1 MTPSATPTTHHTA
14 RAAPLLA
21 MLAVAAAST
30 PAHGQG
36 PEGEPAPPS
45 REALAE
51 QRIILVTGSTGGL
64 GREVAVSLAEPG
76 VHLIVHGRDRERGL
90 GVVEAATDAGAT
102 ATFYAAD
109 LATVDAVRGLGEAL
123 LRDYPHLDVLVNNAG
138 IWLSGDE
145 ERYLTDDGYEL
156 SLAVNYLSGFL
167 LTHMLLPIIPAG
179 PDSRIVNVAS
189 VAQTPIDFDDPM
201 MEEGYSGGRSYGQSK
216 LAQIMFTFD
225 LAEQVADRGIVVN
238 ALHPATLMDT
248 DMVFEAGVQPRST
261 VEEGRDAVLNLVRTP
276 GLESGQYF
284 DGLEPSRANA
294 FAYDEE
300 ARARLRELSE
310 ELVGF

>member
-1 MTPSATPTTHHTA
+1 MPIPATTSHHISRTA
-14 RAAPLLA
+14 SLLA
-21 MLAVAAAST
+21 MLAVSAAST
-30 PAHGQG
+30 PAQGQT
-36 PEGEPAPPS
+36 PQGEPAPPS
-45 REALAE
+45 REVLSE
-51 QRIILVTGSTGGL
+51 RRIILVTGSTGGL
-64 GREVAVSLAEPG
+64 GREVALTLAEPG

-90 GVVEAATDAGAT
+90 EVVDEVTAAGAT
-102 ATFYAAD
+102 ATFYSAD
-109 LATVDAVRGLGEAL
+109 LATMDAVRGLGEAL

-138 IWLSGDE
+138 IWLSGDD

-156 SLAVNYLSGFL
+156 SFAVNYLSGFL
-167 LTHMLLPIIPAG
+167 LTHLLLPIIPDG

-189 VAQTPIDFDDPM
+189 VAQTPIDLEDPM

-225 LAEQVADRGIVVN
+225 LAEAVADRGIVVS

-261 VEEGRDAVLNLVRTP
+261 VEEGRDAVLNLIRTP

-284 DGLEPSRANA
+284 DGLEPARANA

-300 ARARLRELSE
+300 ARARLREISE
-310 ELVGF
+310 ELVGL